1 MLTVLD
7 DLDVKEP
14 EVRNEVVNG
23 EIVDVLDEMVFVE
36 LSTVELFENWE
47 EIELVELV
55 DTNVELSTVVLLT
68 EFIDDVEVETGTDVL
83 VSLVELTGGW
93 LEGVD
98 VALLVVVIDVSVEKS
113 DEALV
118 EVSVEELV

>member
-23 EIVDVLDEMVFVE
+23 EIVDALDEMVFVE

-83 VSLVELTGGW
+83 VSLVKLTGGW
-93 LEGVD
+93 LEDVD

>member
-1 MLTVLD
+1 M
-7 DLDVKEP
+7 
-14 EVRNEVVNG
+14 
-23 EIVDVLDEMVFVE
+23 
-36 LSTVELFENWE
+36 
-47 EIELVELV
+47 ELVELA

-83 VSLVELTGGW
+83 VSLVKLTGGW
-93 LEGVD
+93 LEDVD

-118 EVSVEELV
+118 EVSVEELVWESVEEPVEKSVEELDGMHDAS